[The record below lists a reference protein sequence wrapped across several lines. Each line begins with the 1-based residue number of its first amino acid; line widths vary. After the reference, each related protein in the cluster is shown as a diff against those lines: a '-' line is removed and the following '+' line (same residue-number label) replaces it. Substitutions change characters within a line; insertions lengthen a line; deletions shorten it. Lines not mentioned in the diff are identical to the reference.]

1 MAQHASGN
9 YINETTPRWLSA
21 NNPISPP
28 ANITVSTMTVGY
40 TGGIVMTNNNALAP
54 NTDYAELSFVQAY
67 SGKFTTMFPNISKNV
82 PGQLD
87 QEVLTMSENNSGIR
101 SYDDFALA
109 GIQIFGKQLLSPS
122 ANTGCAGLITQGSL
136 PFSVKVDTGIF
147 QTGAIQTGQIYA
159 NAGVFST
166 ITVSSING
174 EQGGGNVSDPFIIS
188 SIIASS
194 INSGTATI
202 PNLSSS
208 TGYISSLRANEIT
221 TSTLNISTFALGNNL
236 NLSSLNVSTMNAGLA
251 NMSSLNVSSISSGT
265 ITAGVGTFSTL
276 NAPGGSVAVS
286 TVTTSSIN
294 TGSVSTITA
303 VAKELFTSTMQFN
316 ASLSPNF
323 DLGLG
328 GIIGGLVGGFGA
340 NALGVGLGAAAL
352 GTGIA
357 GLVMPRTSGGINS
370 NVFQTVNGTSQLQY
384 STLGA
389 VTQTTFVDTESLNP
403 GTTPGFPRATTSF
416 IPAGTYCMRTISDP
430 LNLANNGGLAGDG
443 IQGFSEWTPVYPG
456 FLQVKANSISSILT
470 GNSINLGESLG
481 AGISILPAPGKS
493 VNIQGTTQISTLIVP
508 GSANIQSLV
517 SPLINA
523 SVGNFSTLTV
533 STFAIAVS
541 EFNTI
546 KVSTLNNGFFG
557 ATASL
562 FNTTV
567 SGTLTTSGLATFGS
581 IQVNNQ
587 ANIFDATI
595 TNIIQPIN
603 GSLFT
608 PRAYISSL
616 LNVSSINGQP
626 VSGGANPTGAIIA
639 YAGVTAPSGWLICN
653 GALYETSAYLPLY
666 AIIGTNYGS
675 SGTQFA
681 VPDLRARTI
690 FGASYGYGDDNYKFN
705 ITAVTFGQLQTEYS
719 GTVVPANTAPNGLQA
734 YAVKYIPPGF
744 ELYPGMRVKANS
756 GLDQNTYGS
765 YALMNYIGG
774 SGTYTWPNFPVIL
787 LNQPLTSDP
796 GANASITVDATGLGF
811 NMGPSI
817 PNITNFTTQ
826 TTQQVGNH
834 IHGNK
839 QGGTRSPI
847 DNVPIDTTVSGAP
860 TNASDQSTQGVL
872 ENRYYKIGASTLGGQ
887 QVTFDIP
894 TVMPNIPS
902 NLPMTYIIKT

>member
-1 MAQHASGN
+1 MSQLFIGDYVNSN
-9 YINETTPRWLSA
+9 TPRWLSA
-21 NNPISPP
+21 DNPISPP
-28 ANITVSTMTVGY
+28 ANITVSTLTVGY
-40 TGGIVMTNNNALAP
+40 SGGIVMTNNNALAP
-54 NTDYAELSFVQAY
+54 NTDYAELSFAQAY

-136 PFSVKVDTGIF
+136 PFSVKVDTGLF
-147 QTGAIQTGQIYA
+147 QTGAIETGQIYA

-221 TSTLNISTFALGNNL
+221 TSTLNVSSFQLGNVL
-236 NLSSLNVSTMNAGLA
+236 QLSSLNASTFNAGYA
-251 NMSSLNVSSISSGT
+251 NVSSLNVSSISSGT
-265 ITAGVGTFSTL
+265 ITAGIGNFSTL
-276 NAPGGSVAVS
+276 NAPGGGVAVS

-316 ASLSPNF
+316 ATLSPNF

-389 VTQTTFVDTESLNP
+389 TTQTTFVDTESLNP
-403 GTTPGFPRATTSF
+403 QTTPGFPRANVSF
-416 IPAGTYCMRTISDP
+416 IPAGTYCMRTVSDP
-430 LNLANNGGLAGDG
+430 LNLANSGGLAGDG

-456 FLQVKANSISSILT
+456 YLQLKANSISSILT
-470 GNSINLGESLG
+470 GNSMNFGESLG
-481 AGISILPAPGKS
+481 SDISINPAPGRS
-493 VNIQGTTQISTLIVP
+493 VNIEGRTVISSLIVP
-508 GSANIQSLV
+508 GSANITTLTAPTV
-517 SPLINA
+517 YATI
-523 SVGNFSTLTV
+523 GNFSTLTV

-546 KVSTLNNGFFG
+546 KVSTINNGFFG
-557 ATASL
+557 ASANL
-562 FNTTV
+562 FNTNV
-567 SGTLTTSGLATFGS
+567 GGTLTTSGLATFGS
-581 IQVNNQ
+581 VQVNSI
-587 ANIFDATI
+587 ANIFEANI
-595 TNIIQPIN
+595 TNIQQPIN
-603 GSLFT
+603 GSLTT
-608 PRAYISSL
+608 PRGYISTL
-616 LNVSSINGQP
+616 QVSSINGQ
-626 VSGGANPTGAIIA
+626 SFSSGANPTGAIIA

-653 GALYETSAYLPLY
+653 GAFYETSAYLPLY

-690 FGASYGYGDDNYKFN
+690 FGASYGYGNDNYTFT
-705 ITAVTFGQLQTEYS
+705 ISAVTFGQLQTEYS
-719 GTVVPANTAPNGLQA
+719 GTTVPNNTAPNGLQA
-734 YAVKYIPPGF
+734 LAVKSIPAGY
-744 ELYPGMRVKANS
+744 ELFPGMRFNANS
-756 GLDQNTYGS
+756 GLDQSQYGS
-765 YALMNYIGG
+765 YGLMNYLGG

-787 LNQPLTSDP
+787 LNQPLTSEP
-796 GANASITVDATGLGF
+796 GANATFTVNATGLGF

-817 PNITNFTTQ
+817 VNTANFITQNE
-826 TTQQVGNH
+826 QQVAPH
-834 IHGNK
+834 LHGNK
-839 QGGTRSPI
+839 QGGLRSPI
-847 DNVPIDTTVSGAP
+847 DITPIDTAVSGIP
-860 TNASDQSTQGVL
+860 TNNSDQSTQVNL
-872 ENRYYKIGASTLGGQ
+872 RNRYYAIGASTLGQ
-887 QVTFDIP
+887 PPITYQIP
-894 TVMPNIPS
+894 TVMPAIPS